1 MKRVIVFLVV
11 LCALAPA
18 RGGEPEKIAKTIAP
32 FLDEQAFAVVRMD
45 LAGAN
50 TDAILQKVAG
60 LGLPVEEMQRKLV
73 KHWHAEVRKAGARE
87 GYLVWSLAD
96 RLGQPF
102 GVIPTKG
109 EEEARTLAGAI
120 KTVLSERESAEAAG
134 AVVLVGS
141 KNALARLEKIKAGSF
156 PDLAKAFAA
165 AGESTFQAVVVP
177 PTTVRR
183 AALEL
188 IPNLPPQLGNV
199 PVSVVDK
206 GILWLG
212 LGVNIA
218 PKMSIRYVIKSRDET
233 AARDLAKLVDTFL
246 QTLMVAMDA
255 KETLPGW
262 IKVLP
267 QLSPKAQGDR
277 VVLALD
283 DQTITKL
290 LVPALEQ
297 VRGAAG
303 RAQSAN
309 NLKQMGLAMHN
320 YVDTF
325 KSLPA
330 HASFDKDG
338 KPLLSWRVHIL
349 PFVEGQELYKEF
361 HLDEPWDSEHNKQLI
376 ARMPPIYRS
385 PLSKAGAGKTTYLVP
400 VGKHALFG
408 GKKGLN
414 FPRDVPDGTSNTIM
428 VVETNDGDAVIWTK
442 PADYKVDVENPRTG
456 LLRPGAKGFHVGM
469 ADGSVRFI
477 SSQIS
482 LETLRAAFT
491 RDGGEVLGNDF

>member
-1 MKRVIVFLVV
+1 MKKLVAFLAVV
-11 LCALAPA
+11 CVLAPA
-18 RGGEPEKIAKTIAP
+18 HSGEPEKSAKAVAP
-32 FLDEQAFAVVRMD
+32 FLDEQAFAVVRVD
-45 LAGAN
+45 LAGADV
-50 TDAILQKVAG
+50 DAVLQKLVG
-60 LGLPVEEMQRKLV
+60 LGIPVKEMEQNLV
-73 KHWHAEVRKAGARE
+73 KHWRAEMLKAGGRE

-96 RLGQPF
+96 RLGEPF
-102 GVIPTKG
+102 AVIPTKG
-109 EEEARTLAGAI
+109 DDEARTLADAI
-120 KTVLSERESAEAAG
+120 RTGLPADSKASG

-141 KNALARLEKIKAGSF
+141 KNTLARLSNVKAASF
-156 PDLAKAFAA
+156 PDLSKAFAA
-165 AGESTFQAVVVP
+165 AGESTFQAIVVP
-177 PTTVRR
+177 PATVRK
-183 AALEL
+183 AVMEL
-188 IPNLPPQLGNV
+188 IPNLPAQFGNV
-199 PVSVVDK
+199 PVAVVDK
-206 GILWLG
+206 GIVWLA
-212 LGVNIA
+212 LGVNVA
-218 PKMSIRYVIKSRDET
+218 PKMSIRYVVQSRDE
-233 AARDLAKLVDTFL
+233 AAAKDLAKLADTSL
-246 QTLMVAMDA
+246 QGLMISTDV
-255 KETLPGW
+255 KETFPDW

-290 LVPALEQ
+290 LLPALDK
-297 VRGAAG
+297 VREAAA
-303 RAQSAN
+303 RTQSAN
-309 NLKQMGLAMHN
+309 NLKQMGLAMHG

-325 KSLPA
+325 RSLPA
-330 HASFDKDG
+330 HASYDKDG

-349 PFVEGQELYKEF
+349 PFVEGQELYKQF

-376 ARMPPIYRS
+376 DRMPPIYRS

-408 GKKGLN
+408 DKKGLN

-428 VVETNDGDAVIWTK
+428 VVETNDDNAVIWTK
-442 PADYKVDVENPRTG
+442 PTDYKVDVENPRKS
-456 LLRPGAKGFHVGM
+456 LLRPRATGFYVGM